1 MAKKRVIIA
10 CGNGVATSTVVASKV
25 KDYCAANGVSI
36 EVTQCRMIELHD
48 KADDYEYQIAE
59 CVRQILALQGID
71 DYPQFKRNR
80 ISNQYEQVQM
90 VMLEAEYL
98 DEETV
103 LNKLPNV
110 TPDEVEG
117 IMQRKGEQE
126 RSRFMRDTGGEDEE
140 APA

>member
-1 MAKKRVIIA
+1 M
-10 CGNGVATSTVVASKV
+10 
-25 KDYCAANGVSI
+25 
-36 EVTQCRMIELHD
+36 
-48 KADDYEYQIAE
+48 
-59 CVRQILALQGID
+59 RQLLALQGID

-90 VMLEAEYL
+90 VMLEAEYF

-126 RSRFMRDTGGEDEE
+126 RSRFVRDTGGEEE
-140 APA
+140 EVQA